1 MATVTFWLK
10 IRPLGAPRRYRR
22 APPPHGTRR
31 RRLYAGYVVPAA
43 QRTRKICAVLHF
55 RFRRTAAI
63 CRILPGCCRMSS
75 ISSVVLRCR
84 GVCAAGMRAASGC
97 CVCLCSAGIHRR
109 AVGLLMFNSLAQ
121 AETEPPGCC
130 LYHSCTRACCVG
142 APARLM
148 RGSPSVNLVI
158 VSPPIVILPRRS
170 PVVQ

>member
-1 MATVTFWLK
+1 MPPDATAAPHRPMGPGAGGYTLG
-10 IRPLGAPRRYRR
+10 IRV
-22 APPPHGTRR
+22 PP
-31 RRLYAGYVVPAA
+31 A

-84 GVCAAGMRAASGC
+84 VCAAACIAAFGC
-97 CVCLCSAGIHRR
+97 FCACRCSAGIHRR
-109 AVGLLMFNSLAQ
+109 AVGRLMFNSLAQ

-142 APARLM
+142 APPRLM
-148 RGSPSVNLVI
+148 RGSPAVNLVI
-158 VSPPIVILPRRS
+158 VSVSPPIVILPWRS